1 MVGGHVG
8 AAENGDH
15 TRRRRGARSVD
26 LANSRMRVRR
36 ANDRAVQFAGN
47 DDVGDKAPGAA
58 QKPRIFDAPDR
69 CADAVVGL
77 DRGVYCSSSRNRS
90 SRS

>member
-1 MVGGHVG
+1 
-8 AAENGDH
+8 
-15 TRRRRGARSVD
+15 
-26 LANSRMRVRR
+26 MRVRR

-47 DDVGDKAPGAA
+47 DDVGDKAPGAT

>member
-1 MVGGHVG
+1 MIGGHVG
-8 AAENGDH
+8 ATEDGDDA
-15 TRRRRGARSVD
+15 RRGRRPRRID
-26 LANSRMRVRR
+26 LADDRVGVRR
-36 ANDRAVQFAGN
+36 ANDRAMQLTGN
-47 DDVGDKAPGAA
+47 DDVGDKAPTAA

-69 CADAVVGL
+69 CADAVVRL

>member
-1 MVGGHVG
+1 MIGCHVG
-8 AAENGDH
+8 ATEDGDDA
-15 TRRRRGARSVD
+15 RRGRRPRCID
-26 LANSRMRVRR
+26 LANDRVRVRR
-36 ANDRAVQFAGN
+36 ANHRAMQLAGN
-47 DDVGDKAPGAA
+47 INVGDKAPTAA

-69 CADAVVGL
+69 CADAVVRL